1 MSKNAKFGIY
11 LMHCVQF
18 YMNLLCKFCFH
29 SIKFTYFK
37 PNSFIAFVSQ
47 LIASDWFL
55 GFFCSKAMVMTYIQ
69 VTKCI
74 TSQITAHCVGTK
86 YHYGISSF
94 KMICIFGVYFCN
106 FPYYKKFS
114 TCNSCIKCN
123 NSFV

>member
-18 YMNLLCKFCFH
+18 YMNLLCKFFFH

-94 KMICIFGVYFCN
+94 KMICIFGVCFATFHITKN
-106 FPYYKKFS
+106 LVHV
-114 TCNSCIKCN
+114 IHA
-123 NSFV
+123 